1 MKKYLMSTLMLA
13 GLFGSTFAQTTT
25 AKDTKKVSVKA
36 AVSAKQTAAPAK
48 ATTKEAVVST
58 KQAAV
63 PAKATTKQAVVTT
76 KQAAVPAKATTTQ
89 AAVATSAKVKTDK
102 KVAKKL
108 KKDGTPDMRYS
119 ENKKG

>member
-1 MKKYLMSTLMLA
+1 MKKYLMGTLMLA

-25 AKDTKKVSVKA
+25 AKDAKKVSAKA

-63 PAKATTKQAVVTT
+63 PAKATT
-76 KQAAVPAKATTTQ
+76 TQ

-102 KVAKKL
+102 KVAKKM